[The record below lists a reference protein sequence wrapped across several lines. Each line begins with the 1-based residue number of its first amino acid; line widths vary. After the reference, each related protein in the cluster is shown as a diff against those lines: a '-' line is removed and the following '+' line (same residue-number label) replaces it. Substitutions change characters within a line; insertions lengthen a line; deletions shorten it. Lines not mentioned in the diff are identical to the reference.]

1 MVDHEQT
8 PGTPETPDDAGEQGG
23 VFGNLPPMRP
33 AVRSPRRSVAG
44 DAPDAGDAKG
54 PGRQPRS
61 AAQPSPSVPRSPPSR
76 SVPPPKHSQP
86 AESEPPPPASSEHGG
101 VEDLAWAGIA
111 VAAEAATLGVR
122 LLSRAV
128 EAVRKP
134 PDRR

>member
-1 MVDHEQT
+1 MPDHEHTQ
-8 PGTPETPDDAGEQGG
+8 PEPERTHEGAEEQGG
-23 VFGNLPPMRP
+23 VFGNLPGTRP
-33 AVRSPRRSVAG
+33 GVRSPRR
-44 DAPDAGDAKG
+44 
-54 PGRQPRS
+54 GRQSRP
-61 AAQPSPSVPRSPPSR
+61 AGQPKPSVPRATRYRPSARAPAASPGP
-76 SVPPPKHSQP
+76 
-86 AESEPPPPASSEHGG
+86 EPEAPPATGTEHGG